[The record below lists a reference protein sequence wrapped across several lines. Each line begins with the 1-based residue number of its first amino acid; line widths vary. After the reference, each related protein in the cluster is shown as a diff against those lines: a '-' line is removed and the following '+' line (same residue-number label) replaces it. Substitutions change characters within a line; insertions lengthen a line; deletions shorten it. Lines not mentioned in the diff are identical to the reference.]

1 MTNTKIALS
10 LIILSI
16 ILLIPKFSTSDSWNE
31 WLKDNL
37 YKDQF
42 LEQTDD
48 IIIESPYRAIDGGN
62 VPIVIT
68 TKLKDLI
75 KFTLIIDENPTPCCA
90 TFEFVGLLPYI
101 ETNIRVNAYTHLT
114 VVAEDMEGNLYVNRK
129 YIKAAGG
136 CSATPLV
143 DNNVPKDKIDI
154 IDDKL
159 HFDKKKIQFNHPNY
173 SGLQFN
179 QLTRT
184 EIPADYIDSVVVKT
198 SKGIFSY
205 EGTIGISQNHYFTL
219 FSGDIEKIIYT
230 DNLGNNYEETYE

>member
-1 MTNTKIALS
+1 MINIKSVVLS
-10 LIILSI
+10 LIILLFPLSVC
-16 ILLIPKFSTSDSWNE
+16 SDSWNE
-31 WLKDNL
+31 WLKNNL
-37 YKDQF
+37 YGSQKIV
-42 LEQTDD
+42 QTKD
-48 IIIESPYRAIDGGN
+48 IIIDSPYRAIDSGD

-68 TKLKDLI
+68 TKSKDLI

-114 VVAEDMEGNLYVNRK
+114 VVAEDIDGNLYVNRK

-136 CSATPLV
+136 CSATPIV
-143 DNNVPKDKIDI
+143 DSDVPKDKIDI

-230 DNLGNNYEETYE
+230 DNLGNNYEESYE

>member
-1 MTNTKIALS
+1 MINIKSVILS
-10 LIILSI
+10 LIIFLFPISVC
-16 ILLIPKFSTSDSWNE
+16 SDSWKE
-31 WLKDNL
+31 WLKDDL
-37 YKDQF
+37 YEEQF

-48 IIIESPYRAIDGGN
+48 IIIESPYRAIDSGN

-68 TKLKDLI
+68 TKSKDLI

-114 VVAEDMEGNLYVNRK
+114 VVAEDIDGNLYVNRK
-129 YIKAAGG
+129 FIKAAGG
-136 CSATPLV
+136 CSATPIV
-143 DNNVPKDKIDI
+143 DSDVPKNKIDI

-205 EGTIGISQNHYFTL
+205 DGTIGISQNHYFTL

-230 DNLGNNYEETYE
+230 DNLGNNYEENYE

>member
-1 MTNTKIALS
+1 MINIKSVILS
-10 LIILSI
+10 LIILLFPISVC
-16 ILLIPKFSTSDSWNE
+16 SDSWKE
-31 WLKDNL
+31 WLKDDL
-37 YKDQF
+37 YEEQF

-48 IIIESPYRAIDGGN
+48 IIIESPYRAIDSGN

-68 TKLKDLI
+68 TKSKDLI

-114 VVAEDMEGNLYVNRK
+114 VVAEDIDGNLYVNRK
-129 YIKAAGG
+129 FIKAGGG
-136 CSATPLV
+136 CSATPIV
-143 DNNVPKDKIDI
+143 DNDVPKDRVDI

-184 EIPADYIDSVVVKT
+184 EIPADYIDSVVIKT

-219 FSGDIEKIIYT
+219 FSGDIKKIIYT
-230 DNLGNNYEETYE
+230 DNLGNNYEESYE

>member
-1 MTNTKIALS
+1 MINIKSVILS
-10 LIILSI
+10 LIILLFPISVC
-16 ILLIPKFSTSDSWNE
+16 SDSWKE
-31 WLKDNL
+31 WLKDDL
-37 YKDQF
+37 YEEQF

-48 IIIESPYRAIDGGN
+48 IIIESPYRAIDSGN

-68 TKLKDLI
+68 TKSKDLI

-114 VVAEDMEGNLYVNRK
+114 VVAEDIDGNLYVNRK
-129 YIKAAGG
+129 FIKAAGG
-136 CSATPLV
+136 CSATPIV
-143 DNNVPKDKIDI
+143 DSDVPKNKIDI

-205 EGTIGISQNHYFTL
+205 DGTIGISQNHYFTL

-230 DNLGNNYEETYE
+230 DNLGNNYEENYE

>member
-1 MTNTKIALS
+1 MINIKSVVLS
-10 LIILSI
+10 LF
-16 ILLIPKFSTSDSWNE
+16 ILLFPISVCSDSWKE
-31 WLKDNL
+31 WLKEDL
-37 YKDQF
+37 YEEQF

-68 TKLKDLI
+68 TKSKDLI

-114 VVAEDMEGNLYVNRK
+114 VVAEDIDGNLYVNRK

-136 CSATPLV
+136 CSATPIV
-143 DNNVPKDKIDI
+143 DNDVPKDKVDI

-219 FSGDIEKIIYT
+219 YSGNIEKIIYT

>member
-1 MTNTKIALS
+1 MINIKSVILS
-10 LIILSI
+10 LIIFLFPISVC
-16 ILLIPKFSTSDSWNE
+16 SDSWKE
-31 WLKDNL
+31 WLKDDL
-37 YKDQF
+37 YEEQF

-48 IIIESPYRAIDGGN
+48 IIIESPYRAIDSGN

-68 TKLKDLI
+68 TKSKDLI

-114 VVAEDMEGNLYVNRK
+114 VVAEDIDGNLYVNRK
-129 YIKAAGG
+129 FIKAAGG
-136 CSATPLV
+136 CSATPIV
-143 DNNVPKDKIDI
+143 DSDVPKDKIDI

>member
-1 MTNTKIALS
+1 MINIKSVVLS
-10 LIILSI
+10 LIILLFPISVC
-16 ILLIPKFSTSDSWNE
+16 SDSWKE
-31 WLKDNL
+31 RLKDNL
-37 YKDQF
+37 YKEQL

-68 TKLKDLI
+68 TKSKDLI

-114 VVAEDMEGNLYVNRK
+114 VVAEDIDGNLYVNRK

-136 CSATPLV
+136 CSATPIV
-143 DNNVPKDKIDI
+143 NSDVPKDRVDI

-184 EIPADYIDSVVVKT
+184 EIPADYIDSVVIET

-219 FSGDIEKIIYT
+219 YSGDIKKIIYT

>member
-1 MTNTKIALS
+1 MINIKSVILS
-10 LIILSI
+10 LIILLFPISVC
-16 ILLIPKFSTSDSWNE
+16 SDSWKE
-31 WLKDNL
+31 WLKEDL
-37 YKDQF
+37 YGSKKIV
-42 LEQTDD
+42 QTKD
-48 IIIESPYRAIDGGN
+48 IIIESPYRAIDSGN

-68 TKLKDLI
+68 TKSKDLI

-114 VVAEDMEGNLYVNRK
+114 VVAEDIDGNLYVNRK
-129 YIKAAGG
+129 FIKAAGG
-136 CSATPLV
+136 CSATPIV
-143 DNNVPKDKIDI
+143 DSDVPKNKIDI

-198 SKGIFSY
+198 SKGIFC
-205 EGTIGISQNHYFTL
+205 L
-219 FSGDIEKIIYT
+219 LYT
-230 DNLGNNYEETYE
+230 SDAADEE

>member
-1 MTNTKIALS
+1 MINIKSVILS
-10 LIILSI
+10 LIILLFPISVC
-16 ILLIPKFSTSDSWNE
+16 SDSWKE
-31 WLKDNL
+31 WLKEDL
-37 YKDQF
+37 YGSKKIV
-42 LEQTDD
+42 QTKD
-48 IIIESPYRAIDGGN
+48 IIIESPYRAIDSGN

-68 TKLKDLI
+68 TKSKDLI

-114 VVAEDMEGNLYVNRK
+114 VVAEDIDGNLYVNRK
-129 YIKAAGG
+129 FIKAAGG
-136 CSATPLV
+136 CSATPIV
-143 DNNVPKDKIDI
+143 DSDVPKNKIDI

-205 EGTIGISQNHYFTL
+205 DGTIGISQNHYFTL

>member
-1 MTNTKIALS
+1 MINIKSVILS
-10 LIILSI
+10 LIIFLFPISVC
-16 ILLIPKFSTSDSWNE
+16 SDSWKE
-31 WLKDNL
+31 WLKDDL
-37 YKDQF
+37 YEEQF

-68 TKLKDLI
+68 TKSKDLI

-114 VVAEDMEGNLYVNRK
+114 VVAEDIDGNLYVNRK
-129 YIKAAGG
+129 YIEAAGG
-136 CSATPLV
+136 CSATPIV
-143 DNNVPKDKIDI
+143 DNDVPKDKVDI

-219 FSGDIEKIIYT
+219 YSGDIKKIIYT

>member
-1 MTNTKIALS
+1 MINIKSVVLS
-10 LIILSI
+10 LIILLFPISI
-16 ILLIPKFSTSDSWNE
+16 CSDSWKE
-31 WLKDNL
+31 WLKEDL
-37 YKDQF
+37 YEEQF

-48 IIIESPYRAIDGGN
+48 IIIESPYRAIDSGN

-68 TKLKDLI
+68 TKSKDLI

-114 VVAEDMEGNLYVNRK
+114 VVAEDIDGNLYVNRK

-136 CSATPLV
+136 CSATPIV
-143 DNNVPKDKIDI
+143 DSDVPKDRVDI

-219 FSGDIEKIIYT
+219 YSGNIEKIIYT

>member
-1 MTNTKIALS
+1 MINIKSVILS
-10 LIILSI
+10 LIILLFPISVC
-16 ILLIPKFSTSDSWNE
+16 SDSWKE
-31 WLKDNL
+31 WLKEDL
-37 YKDQF
+37 YGSKKIV
-42 LEQTDD
+42 QTKD
-48 IIIESPYRAIDGGN
+48 IIIESPYRAIDSGN

-68 TKLKDLI
+68 TKSKDLI

-114 VVAEDMEGNLYVNRK
+114 VVAEDIDGNLYVNRK
-129 YIKAAGG
+129 FIKAAGG
-136 CSATPLV
+136 CSATPIV
-143 DNNVPKDKIDI
+143 DSDVPKNKIDI

-205 EGTIGISQNHYFTL
+205 DGTIGISQNHYFTL

-230 DNLGNNYEETYE
+230 DNLGNNYEESYE

>member
-1 MTNTKIALS
+1 MINIKSVVLS
-10 LIILSI
+10 LIILLFPLSVC
-16 ILLIPKFSTSDSWNE
+16 SDSWNE
-31 WLKDNL
+31 WLKNNL
-37 YKDQF
+37 YGSQKIV
-42 LEQTDD
+42 QTKD
-48 IIIESPYRAIDGGN
+48 IIIDSPYRAIDSGD

-68 TKLKDLI
+68 TKSKDLI

-114 VVAEDMEGNLYVNRK
+114 VVAEDIDGNLYVNRK

-136 CSATPLV
+136 CSATPIV
-143 DNNVPKDKIDI
+143 DSDVPKDKIDI

-219 FSGDIEKIIYT
+219 FSGDIEKIVYT
-230 DNLGNNYEETYE
+230 DNLGNNYEENYE

>member
-1 MTNTKIALS
+1 MINIKSVVLS
-10 LIILSI
+10 LF
-16 ILLIPKFSTSDSWNE
+16 ILLFPLSVCSDSWNE
-31 WLKDNL
+31 WLKNNL
-37 YKDQF
+37 YGSQKIV
-42 LEQTDD
+42 QTKD
-48 IIIESPYRAIDGGN
+48 IIIDSPYRAIDSGD

-68 TKLKDLI
+68 TKSKDLI

-101 ETNIRVNAYTHLT
+101 ETNIRVNAYTYLT
-114 VVAEDMEGNLYVNRK
+114 VVAEDIDGNLYVNRK

-136 CSATPLV
+136 CSATPIV
-143 DNNVPKDKIDI
+143 DNDVPKDRVDI

-219 FSGDIEKIIYT
+219 FSGDIEKIVYT
-230 DNLGNNYEETYE
+230 DNLGNNYEENYE

>member
-1 MTNTKIALS
+1 MINIKSVVLS
-10 LIILSI
+10 LIILLFPLSVC
-16 ILLIPKFSTSDSWNE
+16 SDSWKE
-31 WLKDNL
+31 WLKENL
-37 YKDQF
+37 YGSKKIV
-42 LEQTDD
+42 QTKD
-48 IIIESPYRAIDGGN
+48 IIIESPYRAIDSGN

-68 TKLKDLI
+68 TKSKDLI

-114 VVAEDMEGNLYVNRK
+114 VVAEDIDGNLYVNRK

-136 CSATPLV
+136 CSATPIV
-143 DNNVPKDKIDI
+143 DNDVPKDKIDI

-184 EIPADYIDSVVVKT
+184 EIPADYIDFVVVKT

-205 EGTIGISQNHYFTL
+205 DGTIGISQNHYFTL

-230 DNLGNNYEETYE
+230 DNLGNNYEENYE

>member
-1 MTNTKIALS
+1 MINIKSVILS
-10 LIILSI
+10 LIILLFPISVC
-16 ILLIPKFSTSDSWNE
+16 SDSWKE
-31 WLKDNL
+31 WLKEDL
-37 YKDQF
+37 YGSKKIV
-42 LEQTDD
+42 QTKD

-68 TKLKDLI
+68 TKSKDLI

-114 VVAEDMEGNLYVNRK
+114 VVAEDIDGNLYVNRK

-136 CSATPLV
+136 CSATPIV
-143 DNNVPKDKIDI
+143 DNDVPKDKVDI

-219 FSGDIEKIIYT
+219 FSGNIEKIIYT
-230 DNLGNNYEETYE
+230 DNLGNNYEESYE

>member
-1 MTNTKIALS
+1 MINIKSVILS
-10 LIILSI
+10 LIILLFPISVC
-16 ILLIPKFSTSDSWNE
+16 SDSWKE
-31 WLKDNL
+31 WLKDDL
-37 YKDQF
+37 YEEQF

-68 TKLKDLI
+68 TKSKDLI

-114 VVAEDMEGNLYVNRK
+114 VVAEDIDGNLYVNRK
-129 YIKAAGG
+129 FIKAAGG
-136 CSATPLV
+136 CSATPIV
-143 DNNVPKDKIDI
+143 DSDVPKNKIDI

-205 EGTIGISQNHYFTL
+205 DGTIGISQNHYFTL

>member
-1 MTNTKIALS
+1 MINIKSVILS
-10 LIILSI
+10 LIILLFPISVC
-16 ILLIPKFSTSDSWNE
+16 SDSWKE
-31 WLKDNL
+31 WLKDDL
-37 YKDQF
+37 YEEQF

-48 IIIESPYRAIDGGN
+48 IIIESPYRAIDSGN

-68 TKLKDLI
+68 TKSKDLI

-90 TFEFVGLLPYI
+90 TFEFIGLLPYI

-114 VVAEDMEGNLYVNRK
+114 VVAEDIDGNLYVNRK
-129 YIKAAGG
+129 FIKAAGG
-136 CSATPLV
+136 CSATPIV
-143 DNNVPKDKIDI
+143 DSDVPKNKIDI

-230 DNLGNNYEETYE
+230 DNLGNNYEESYE

>member
-1 MTNTKIALS
+1 MINIKSVILS
-10 LIILSI
+10 L
-16 ILLIPKFSTSDSWNE
+16 LLLFPFTVSADSWKE
-31 WLKDNL
+31 WLKEDL
-37 YKDQF
+37 YEEQF

-48 IIIESPYRAIDGGN
+48 IIIESPYRAIDSGN

-68 TKLKDLI
+68 TKSKDLI

-90 TFEFVGLLPYI
+90 TFEFIGLLPYI

-114 VVAEDMEGNLYVNRK
+114 VVAEDIDGNLYVNRK
-129 YIKAAGG
+129 FIKAAGG
-136 CSATPLV
+136 CSATPIV
-143 DNNVPKDKIDI
+143 DNDVPKDKVDI

>member
-1 MTNTKIALS
+1 MINIKSVILS
-10 LIILSI
+10 LIILLFPISVC
-16 ILLIPKFSTSDSWNE
+16 SDSWKE

-37 YKDQF
+37 YEEQF

-48 IIIESPYRAIDGGN
+48 IIIESPYRAIDSGN

-68 TKLKDLI
+68 TKSKDLI

-90 TFEFVGLLPYI
+90 TFEFIGLLPYI

-114 VVAEDMEGNLYVNRK
+114 VVAEDIDGNLYVNRK
-129 YIKAAGG
+129 FIKAAGG
-136 CSATPLV
+136 CSATPIV
-143 DNNVPKDKIDI
+143 DNDVPKDRVDI

-205 EGTIGISQNHYFTL
+205 DGTIGISQNHYFTL

-230 DNLGNNYEETYE
+230 DNLGNNYEESYE

>member
-1 MTNTKIALS
+1 MINIKSVILS
-10 LIILSI
+10 LIILLFPISVC
-16 ILLIPKFSTSDSWNE
+16 SDSWKE
-31 WLKDNL
+31 WLKDDL
-37 YKDQF
+37 YEEQF

-48 IIIESPYRAIDGGN
+48 IIIESPYRAIDSGN

-68 TKLKDLI
+68 TKSKDLI

-114 VVAEDMEGNLYVNRK
+114 VVAEDIDGNLYVNRK
-129 YIKAAGG
+129 FIKAAGG
-136 CSATPLV
+136 CSATPIV
-143 DNNVPKDKIDI
+143 DNDVPKDRVDI

-184 EIPADYIDSVVVKT
+184 EIPADYIDSVVIKT

-219 FSGDIEKIIYT
+219 YSGDIKKIIYT

>member
-1 MTNTKIALS
+1 MINIKSVILS
-10 LIILSI
+10 LIILLFPMSVC
-16 ILLIPKFSTSDSWNE
+16 SDSWKE
-31 WLKDNL
+31 WLKEDL
-37 YKDQF
+37 YGSKKIV
-42 LEQTDD
+42 QTKD

-68 TKLKDLI
+68 TKSKDLI

-114 VVAEDMEGNLYVNRK
+114 VVAEDIDGNLYVNRK

-136 CSATPLV
+136 CSATPIV
-143 DNNVPKDKIDI
+143 DNDVPKDKVDI

>member
-1 MTNTKIALS
+1 MINIKSVVLS
-10 LIILSI
+10 LF
-16 ILLIPKFSTSDSWNE
+16 ILLFPLSVCSDSWNE
-31 WLKDNL
+31 WLKNNL
-37 YKDQF
+37 YGSQKIV
-42 LEQTDD
+42 QTKD
-48 IIIESPYRAIDGGN
+48 IIIDSPYRAIDSGD

-68 TKLKDLI
+68 TKSKDLI

-101 ETNIRVNAYTHLT
+101 ETNIRVNAYTYLT
-114 VVAEDMEGNLYVNRK
+114 VVAEDIDGNLYVNRK

-136 CSATPLV
+136 CSATPIV
-143 DNNVPKDKIDI
+143 DNDVPKDKIDI

-219 FSGDIEKIIYT
+219 FSGDIEKIVYT
-230 DNLGNNYEETYE
+230 DNLGNNYEENYE

>member
-1 MTNTKIALS
+1 MINIKSVILS
-10 LIILSI
+10 LF
-16 ILLIPKFSTSDSWNE
+16 LLFPFTVSADSWKE
-31 WLKDNL
+31 WLKEDL
-37 YKDQF
+37 YEEQF
-42 LEQTDD
+42 LEQTED
-48 IIIESPYRAIDGGN
+48 IIIDAPYRAIDGSN
-62 VPIVIT
+62 VPITISAKSKDIV
-68 TKLKDLI
+68 KL
-75 KFTLIIDENPTPCCA
+75 TLIIDENPTPCCA

-114 VVAEDMEGNLYVNRK
+114 VVAEDIDGNLYVNRK

-136 CSATPLV
+136 CSATPIV
-143 DNNVPKDKIDI
+143 DNDVPKDKVDI

-230 DNLGNNYEETYE
+230 DNLGNNYEENYE

>member
-1 MTNTKIALS
+1 MINIKSVVLS
-10 LIILSI
+10 LIILLFPISVC
-16 ILLIPKFSTSDSWNE
+16 SDSWKE
-31 WLKDNL
+31 RLKDNL
-37 YKDQF
+37 YKEQL

-68 TKLKDLI
+68 TKSKDLI

>member
-1 MTNTKIALS
+1 MINIKSVILS
-10 LIILSI
+10 LIILLFPISVC
-16 ILLIPKFSTSDSWNE
+16 SDSWKE
-31 WLKDNL
+31 WLKDDL
-37 YKDQF
+37 YEEQF

-48 IIIESPYRAIDGGN
+48 IIIESPYRAIDSGN

-68 TKLKDLI
+68 TKSKDLI

-90 TFEFVGLLPYI
+90 TFEFIGLLPYI

-114 VVAEDMEGNLYVNRK
+114 VVAEDIDGNLYVNRK
-129 YIKAAGG
+129 FIKAAGG
-136 CSATPLV
+136 CSATPIV
-143 DNNVPKDKIDI
+143 DNDVPKDRVDI

-184 EIPADYIDSVVVKT
+184 EIPADYIDFVVVKT

-230 DNLGNNYEETYE
+230 DNLGNNYEESYE

>member
-1 MTNTKIALS
+1 MINIKSVVLS
-10 LIILSI
+10 LIILLFPLSVC
-16 ILLIPKFSTSDSWNE
+16 SDSWNE
-31 WLKDNL
+31 WLKNNL
-37 YKDQF
+37 YGSQKIV
-42 LEQTDD
+42 QTKD
-48 IIIESPYRAIDGGN
+48 IIIDSPYRAIDSGD
-62 VPIVIT
+62 VSIVIT
-68 TKLKDLI
+68 TKSKDLI

-114 VVAEDMEGNLYVNRK
+114 VVAEDIDGNLYVNRK

-136 CSATPLV
+136 CSATPIV
-143 DNNVPKDKIDI
+143 DSDVPKDKIDI

-219 FSGDIEKIIYT
+219 FSGDIEKIVYT
-230 DNLGNNYEETYE
+230 DNLGNNYEENYE

>member
-1 MTNTKIALS
+1 MINIKSVVLS
-10 LIILSI
+10 LF
-16 ILLIPKFSTSDSWNE
+16 ILLFPLSVCSDSWNE
-31 WLKDNL
+31 WLKNNL
-37 YKDQF
+37 YGSQKIV
-42 LEQTDD
+42 QTKD
-48 IIIESPYRAIDGGN
+48 IIIDSPYRAIDSGD

-68 TKLKDLI
+68 TKSKDLI

-114 VVAEDMEGNLYVNRK
+114 VVAEDIDGNLYVNRK

-136 CSATPLV
+136 CSATPIV
-143 DNNVPKDKIDI
+143 DNDVPKDRVDI

-219 FSGDIEKIIYT
+219 FSGDIEKIVYT
-230 DNLGNNYEETYE
+230 DNLGNNYEENYE